1 MIRSFF
7 TVENVVETTFW
18 VKVLVYNYNV
28 NKKEKKNYTTK
39 FIILVIAFV
48 VVFFGS
54 FMLGRYPV
62 MPDELIKIILS
73 KVFDIQ
79 QTWPDAAQT
88 VVFNIRMPRVLAA
101 GMVGASLAVAGVA
114 YQGMFQNPMVSP
126 GVLGASS
133 GAGCG
138 AALAILLGFSY
149 YQISFMAFIFGLG
162 AVLLAYLIS
171 RMSKI
176 NPVLA
181 MVLAG
186 MLISSLFTSG
196 TSFIKL
202 VADTEATL
210 PAITYWL
217 MGSLVSIQKTDIAF
231 AIVPMVI
238 GMIPLFLLRWR
249 INLLTVG
256 EEEAMSM
263 GIDTTRL
270 RLIVIICATLLTA
283 ISVSISGVIGWVGL
297 VIPHFCRM
305 IFGYDYRRL
314 IPTNILFGA
323 TFLIVVD
330 NVARLATTAEIPL
343 GILTSFIGAPIFVY
357 LILTG
362 GAIRGD

>member
-1 MIRSFF
+1 MKSGD
-7 TVENVVETTFW
+7 
-18 VKVLVYNYNV
+18 KP
-28 NKKEKKNYTTK
+28 KDK
-39 FIILVIAFV
+39 FKAKILILVIVFI

-54 FMLGRYPV
+54 FMLGRYPI
-62 MPDELIKIILS
+62 MPGELIKILLS
-73 KVFDIQ
+73 RVFDIQ
-79 QTWPDAAQT
+79 QTWSDAAEH
-88 VVFNIRMPRVLAA
+88 VVFNIRLPRVEAA
-101 GMVGASLAVAGVA
+101 ALVGASLSVAGVC

-126 GVLGASS
+126 GILGASS

-149 YQISFMAFIFGLG
+149 YAISLTAFIFGLG
-162 AVLLAYLIS
+162 AVMLAYVIS

-176 NPVLA
+176 NPILA

-186 MLISSLFTSG
+186 MLISSLFSSG

-202 VADTEATL
+202 VADTQEAL

-217 MGSLVSIQKTDIAF
+217 MGSLVSIVPKDISF
-231 AIVPMVI
+231 AIKPMVVGI
-238 GMIPLFLLRWR
+238 VPLILLRWR

-256 EEEAMSM
+256 EEEALSM
-263 GIDTTRL
+263 GINTTRL
-270 RLIVIICATLLTA
+270 RLIVITCATLLTA
-283 ISVSISGVIGWVGL
+283 VSVSISGVIGWVGL

-305 IFGYDYRRL
+305 IYGYDYRRL
-314 IPTNILFGA
+314 IPTTLLFGA

-330 NVARLATTAEIPL
+330 NVARLATAGEIPI
-343 GILTSFIGAPIFVY
+343 GILTSFIGAPIFFY

>member
-1 MIRSFF
+1 M
-7 TVENVVETTFW
+7 
-18 VKVLVYNYNV
+18 
-28 NKKEKKNYTTK
+28 KNSDKPKSK
-39 FIILVIAFV
+39 FRMKTIILVIVFV

-54 FMLGRYPV
+54 FMLGKYPI
-62 MPDELIKIILS
+62 MPDELIKILLS
-73 KVFDIQ
+73 RVFDIQ
-79 QTWPDAAQT
+79 QTWSGAAEK
-88 VVFNIRMPRVLAA
+88 VVFEIRLPRVLAA
-101 GMVGASLAVAGVA
+101 GLVGASLAVAGVC

-126 GVLGASS
+126 GILGASS

-149 YQISFMAFIFGLG
+149 YAISLTAFIFGLG
-162 AVLLAYLIS
+162 AVMIAYGIS
-171 RMSKI
+171 RVSKI
-176 NPVLA
+176 NPILA

-186 MLISSLFTSG
+186 MLISSLFSSG

-202 VADTEATL
+202 VADTQEAL

-217 MGSLVSIQKTDIAF
+217 MGSLVSIQPDDITF
-231 AIVPMVI
+231 AIGPVVV
-238 GMIPLFLLRWR
+238 GMLPLILLRWR

-256 EEEAMSM
+256 EEEALSM
-263 GIDTTRL
+263 GIDTTKL
-270 RLIVIICATLLTA
+270 RLIVIVCATLLTA

-330 NVARLATTAEIPL
+330 DVARNTITGEIPI